1 MLSGDARSVL
11 FAPLDEGWGRSRAV
25 SRRLGSAI
33 ALGLLADGEQ
43 LPSEQD
49 LATSLNVSTLTLRD
63 ALADLRGKGL
73 VETRRG
79 RGGGSFV
86 RASAEAL
93 AGLSAERLA
102 DVSVS
107 DLRELGDVQSA
118 VAGTAAALAAER
130 ASETEI
136 RRLRTL
142 ATNLGEARDAAEV
155 GRLDGR
161 YHAELAAAAQSAR
174 LTMLEIELQ
183 GELAEL
189 TWRSRRL
196 RARELSEGRLA
207 VVDAIAARDPDRA
220 RHLTQHQLAE
230 VIRQLIEDH
239 IALTRDEDERH

>member
-11 FAPLDEGWGRSRAV
+11 FAPLDDGWGRSRAV

-43 LPSEQD
+43 LPSEQE

-86 RASAEAL
+86 RASAAAL
-93 AGLSAERLA
+93 AGQSTERLA
-102 DVSVS
+102 DISVS
-107 DLRELGDVQSA
+107 DLRELGDVQGA

-136 RRLRTL
+136 RRLRRL
-142 ATNLGEARDAAEV
+142 ATQIGEARDGAELT
-155 GRLDGR
+155 RLDGR

-189 TWRSRRL
+189 IHASPRL
-196 RARELSEGRLA
+196 RARELSAGRLA
-207 VVDAIAARDPDRA
+207 VVDAIAARDPERA
-220 RHLTQHQLAE
+220 RRLTQDQLAE
-230 VIRQLIEDH
+230 VIRRLMEDH
-239 IALTRDEDERH
+239 IALTRAEDERH